1 MKIRNIT
8 AKDRV
13 IIYDILQHHESLS
26 PPEIEAAMVH
36 MDAYLFGNEQHRYRA
51 VLAETDQ
58 HEIAG
63 YACYAAD
70 RFTKD
75 IYYIYTL
82 VASPLYSQHQLPELL
97 LQHIEADIHR
107 HHGSLII
114 VTLSSENRHAEL
126 RDFLI
131 RQQFQAAPGIK
142 DFYGNG
148 IDRLFLVQY
157 LKQDD
162 VTEG

>member
-51 VLAETDQ
+51 VLAENDL

-75 IYYIYTL
+75 IFYIHTL
-82 VASPLYSQHQLPELL
+82 VASPPFYHHPLPELL
-97 LQHIEADIHR
+97 LQHIEADIQR
-107 HHGSLII
+107 HNGSMVI
-114 VTLSSENRHAEL
+114 VTLSSENRHDEL
-126 RDFLI
+126 RNFYLG
-131 RQQFQAAPGIK
+131 QQYQAAPGIK

-148 IDRLFLVQY
+148 IDRLFLVHY
-157 LKQDD
+157 LKQ
-162 VTEG
+162 TT